1 MPAKMFKNASKVFLT
16 AIPSCKKRHLKLE
29 QNLPVLFQS
38 NLLSIN
44 HLPLVSPRVQ
54 KGLCVFSAVST
65 VIDRAMGIAGLPQPA
80 VNHIRAEQIRAIVRL
95 TPIMMT
101 GNICSAIIMLLATW
115 GEKSW
120 WLAFSLSL
128 CLLPMAAIGLRA
140 WWKCRYSPPRRFASA
155 RAASRAALHAAML
168 GGIWGLMVVGTYT
181 DGSLIQQ
188 MVVAAVIAAIGT
200 AGAFT
205 LAPMPQAA
213 AGFLIP
219 IILGSTAALTAIGGR
234 AEAMLAALGVLYISV
249 IGVACVA
256 HARIFAAHLRSELE
270 AVEQRSVIG
279 MLLKSFEDNASDCL
293 WQLDA
298 QGHFTHVSERMSAI
312 LGLEQNTLEG
322 KDAAGVL
329 LQLNFCPIK
338 AGALR
343 KAFTSRRPFRDL
355 EAAVGDAR
363 SPRWWQLTGEPI
375 FDDLGNFG
383 GFRGVCSDITATKHA
398 EQRLAYL
405 AHHDSLTGTY
415 NRVRFNE
422 LLAEKSIRAE
432 RNGQGFAL
440 AYLDLDGFKSVN
452 DTFGHPTGDQLLIYV
467 VKRLHLCLPAESF
480 LARLGGDEFALLT
493 GETDRDA
500 LSSLAAQVIDTL
512 SQPYTIDGHS
522 ISISASIG
530 LIGAGDVL
538 EGPEA
543 ALRKAD
549 LALYHAKEA
558 GRGTFSFYT
567 AEMDS
572 QLHETLAL
580 EADLAL
586 AIPRGQ
592 LELHFQPFVKTETGS
607 IAGFEALVRW
617 RHPERGLIPPMLF
630 IPIAEKSHLIRQIGL
645 WVLNEACRAA
655 SLWPKHLTVA
665 VNLSARQFSG
675 ASLVEDI
682 RAALRRN
689 HLPATQLEL
698 EITESVLIERPEAV
712 IETLKQ
718 LKSLG
723 IRISLDDFGTG
734 YSSLSYLW
742 QFPFDKIKID
752 GSFVSAISRDESARH
767 ILTTIRSLADT
778 MGLSVTAE
786 RVETTEELDFL
797 RQIRCD
803 FVQGYYF
810 SMPMPEAELAVHLAT
825 ALSTGLSEVRHRQQR
840 RRNARAGGSKTCAA

>member
-1 MPAKMFKNASKVFLT
+1 
-16 AIPSCKKRHLKLE
+16 
-29 QNLPVLFQS
+29 
-38 NLLSIN
+38 
-44 HLPLVSPRVQ
+44 
-54 KGLCVFSAVST
+54 
-65 VIDRAMGIAGLPQPA
+65 MGIAGLPQPA
-80 VNHIRAEQIRAIVRL
+80 LNHIRAEQIRAIVRL
-95 TPIMMT
+95 TPIMMA
-101 GNICSAIIMLLATW
+101 GNICSAIIILLATW

-120 WLAFSLSL
+120 WLAFALSL
-128 CLLPMAAIGLRA
+128 CLLPMAGIGLRA
-140 WWKCRYSPPRRFASA
+140 WWKTRFAPPRRYASD

-168 GGIWGLMVVGTYT
+168 GGIWGVMVVGTYT
-181 DGSLIQQ
+181 DGTLIQQ
-188 MVVAAVIAAIGT
+188 MIVAAVVAAIGT

-213 AGFLIP
+213 AGFLFP

-249 IGVACVA
+249 VGVACVA

-293 WQLDA
+293 WQLDP
-298 QGHFTHVSERMSAI
+298 QGRFSHVSERMAAI
-312 LGLEQNTLEG
+312 MGLDPGTIEG
-322 KDAAGVL
+322 KDAGAVL
-329 LQLNFCPIK
+329 HRLNFCPVK
-338 AGALR
+338 ASMLR
-343 KAFTSRRPFRDL
+343 KAFTARRPFRDL
-355 EAAVGDAR
+355 EAAIGDAR
-363 SPRWWQLTGEPI
+363 SPHWWRLTGEPI
-375 FDDLGNFG
+375 FDDFGQFG
-383 GFRGVCSDITATKHA
+383 GFRGVCSDVTATKHA

-405 AHHDSLTGTY
+405 AHHDSLTGTF

-422 LLAEKSIRAE
+422 LLTEKSIRAE
-432 RNGQGFAL
+432 RQGHGFAL
-440 AYLDLDGFKSVN
+440 AYLDLDGFKAVN
-452 DTFGHPTGDQLLIYV
+452 DTFGHPAGDQLLIYV
-467 VKRLHLCLPAESF
+467 VKRLNLCLPAESF
-480 LARLGGDEFALLT
+480 LARLGGDEFAILT
-493 GETDRDA
+493 DESDTGA
-500 LSSLAAQVIDTL
+500 LSSLAARVIDTL
-512 SQPYTIDGHS
+512 SQPYTIDGHI
-522 ISISASIG
+522 ISVSASIG
-530 LIGAGDVL
+530 LIGSSDVA
-538 EGPEA
+538 EEPEA
-543 ALRKAD
+543 IFRKAD

-567 AEMDS
+567 ADMDS

-592 LELHFQPFVKTETGS
+592 LELHFQPFVKADTGR

-617 RHPERGLIPPMLF
+617 RHPERGLIPPMMF

-645 WVLNEACRAA
+645 WVLNEACRVA

-675 ASLVEDI
+675 ATLIEDI
-682 RAALRRN
+682 RAALAQSQ
-689 HLPATQLEL
+689 LPANQLEL

-712 IETLKQ
+712 IETLKA
-718 LKSLG
+718 LKSQG
-723 IRISLDDFGTG
+723 IHISLDDFGTG

-786 RVETTEELDFL
+786 RVETVEELEFL

-803 FVQGYYF
+803 YVQGYYF
-810 SMPMPEAELAVHLAT
+810 SKPIPDAELPALLAR
-825 ALSTGLSEVRHRQQR
+825 ALSAELSSPPP
-840 RRNARAGGSKTCAA
+840 RRNKRGADAATGNGKTCAA